1 MFIIDKILLSPI
13 YGTIWVAKQVDNAI
27 RQEVNDA
34 PERITTELRELYME
48 LETGHITEEEF
59 DKQEKALLDSL
70 DKALERAGKSDK
82 KI

>member
-27 RQEVNDA
+27 KQDVNDA
-34 PERITTELRELYME
+34 PERITAELRELYME
-48 LETGHITEEEF
+48 LETGHIAEADF
-59 DKQEKALLDSL
+59 DKQEKVLLDSL
-70 DKALERAGKSDK
+70 DRALERAGKSDK

>member
-27 RQEVNDA
+27 KQEVNDA

-59 DKQEKALLDSL
+59 DKQEKVLLDSL
-70 DKALERAGKSDK
+70 DLALERAGKSDK

>member
-27 RQEVNDA
+27 RQEERDA
-34 PERITTELRELYME
+34 PDRITTELRELYME
-48 LETGHITEEEF
+48 LETGRITEEEF
-59 DKQEKALLDSL
+59 DKKEKVLLDSL
-70 DKALERAGKSDK
+70 DRALERTGKSDK